1 MEGGAEGQTRTVDT
15 GIFSAVLYHLS
26 YLGWN
31 FYYRIRHYGCQ
42 GRDTQRESTSPSRKS
57 FDKRKATLYS
67 CMTGMVLYASHV
79 ETAGM
84 QPTNEEIAE
93 LFDNLGTMLEMQG
106 ESVFKIRAYQRAAR
120 AIEGLAFPLA
130 QSVNDG
136 QKLTGIPGIG
146 KAISEKIHELVTTGK
161 VQTYERVRAELP
173 EGALE
178 LLAIPGIGPKTAVLI
193 GRELGISTVEGV
205 EQAARDGRLA
215 SLPRMGKRAVDS
227 ILRHIQAARTMG
239 NERTPIGNALP
250 TAESVMAALREH
262 DPDIALLTP
271 AGSLRRWEET
281 IGDVDLVAITPRP
294 VELGRCLADLPQV
307 SEVLVN
313 GPRKT
318 SVVVESGLQI
328 DLRTGE
334 PGSIG
339 AMLQYFTGSKQHNIR
354 LRDFANRMGLSLNE
368 YGITNTESG
377 QVEVFPD
384 ESSFYARLG
393 LPWIA
398 PELRTGMWELD
409 AAQHGAL
416 PELVE
421 ARHLRG
427 DLHLHSEWSD
437 GHDPIE
443 TMVETAAS
451 LGYEYM
457 ALTDHS
463 QGLGVANGLTPERL
477 AAQRQVLMQLQEKYD
492 MRILAGS
499 EVDIR
504 SDGRMDFPDEV
515 LAELDVVVASVHNA
529 MSQDRD
535 TMTRRIIRAMEHP
548 SVTIIGHLST
558 RLLGQRPPTDFDLEA
573 VLQAARDTGTALE
586 INASPERLDLK
597 DTHAYRAREMG
608 VPLVVSTD
616 SHHHSQLSGGRFG
629 VAVARRAW
637 CEPRHVL
644 NTMPLDQF
652 LLFIRTP
659 KPDRIAAFDTSASAG
674 NS

>member
-1 MEGGAEGQTRTVDT
+1 
-15 GIFSAVLYHLS
+15 
-26 YLGWN
+26 
-31 FYYRIRHYGCQ
+31 
-42 GRDTQRESTSPSRKS
+42 
-57 FDKRKATLYS
+57 
-67 CMTGMVLYASHV
+67 
-79 ETAGM
+79 
-84 QPTNEEIAE
+84 
-93 LFDNLGTMLEMQG
+93 
-106 ESVFKIRAYQRAAR
+106 
-120 AIEGLAFPLA
+120 
-130 QSVNDG
+130 
-136 QKLTGIPGIG
+136 
-146 KAISEKIHELVTTGK
+146 
-161 VQTYERVRAELP
+161 
-173 EGALE
+173 
-178 LLAIPGIGPKTAVLI
+178 
-193 GRELGISTVEGV
+193 
-205 EQAARDGRLA
+205 
-215 SLPRMGKRAVDS
+215 
-227 ILRHIQAARTMG
+227 MG

-339 AMLQYFTGSKQHNIR
+339 AMLQYFTGSQQHNIR

-443 TMVETAAS
+443 TMVEAAAS

-535 TMTRRIIRAMEHP
+535 TMTRRIIRAMQHP